1 MEMAR
6 MILRIE
12 RDGIEFFI
20 NTETGKTGISISGL
34 ARLCGV
40 SHVAIIKLLERVE
53 ALVTKN
59 VSKSSKGNPSKAKPL
74 VTKNPGSVVT
84 KNASENPKGN
94 PSKAK
99 TVSTKNILGTEEE
112 KLRRGRPSQ
121 TEEDLS
127 ESLLELLKVEIYLE
141 VGLEYKNVTVI
152 AEEAIGLFVEYY
164 ALDAYET
171 RDEAKTALRKFN
183 RRGVRGWIYEVVEW
197 KPQPKAIEPKTRA
210 QELGIKPRYVCS
222 VFDRHIFYNDLFNKE
237 LTAPMYRVYLYF
249 LDCHITGHAASVDE
263 VCKYAL
269 VAKHH
274 LYDLIQKMQP
284 YGLVPEY
291 FEVDDSTRSIEAQIL
306 AKMHEKLG
314 GNVEVQTIH
323 GPIDLLTPTE
333 LIEIK
338 RIEDWKEGLGQVMVK
353 SHAFPDHTKRL
364 HLFGQS
370 DRTLRNI
377 KATCKQ
383 FEISVSFETAGTL
396 TR

>member
-1 MEMAR
+1 MDGKDLGNIKIYRHDFCGALIRHYAYRGNETAQYSLDKFSDR
-6 MILRIE
+6 GILDWIHE
-12 RDGIEFFI
+12 ITGWQPETKA
-20 NTETGKTGISISGL
+20 TEPQT
-34 ARLCGV
+34 R
-40 SHVAIIKLLERVE
+40 
-53 ALVTKN
+53 
-59 VSKSSKGNPSKAKPL
+59 
-74 VTKNPGSVVT
+74 
-84 KNASENPKGN
+84 ASE
-94 PSKAK
+94 
-99 TVSTKNILGTEEE
+99 
-112 KLRRGRPSQ
+112 
-121 TEEDLS
+121 
-127 ESLLELLKVEIYLE
+127 
-141 VGLEYKNVTVI
+141 
-152 AEEAIGLFVEYY
+152 
-164 ALDAYET
+164 LD
-171 RDEAKTALRKFN
+171 
-183 RRGVRGWIYEVVEW
+183 
-197 KPQPKAIEPKTRA
+197 
-210 QELGIKPRYVCS
+210 IKPRYIQTI
-222 VFDRHIFYNDLFNKE
+222 FDRHIFYNDLFNKE

-249 LDCHITGHAASVDE
+249 LDCHITGHEASVDE

-269 VAKHH
+269 IAKHH

-291 FEVDDSTRSIEAQIL
+291 FDIDDSTRSTEAQIL

-353 SHAFPDHTKRL
+353 SPAFPDHTKRL

-383 FEISVSFETAGTL
+383 FEISVSYETVGTL